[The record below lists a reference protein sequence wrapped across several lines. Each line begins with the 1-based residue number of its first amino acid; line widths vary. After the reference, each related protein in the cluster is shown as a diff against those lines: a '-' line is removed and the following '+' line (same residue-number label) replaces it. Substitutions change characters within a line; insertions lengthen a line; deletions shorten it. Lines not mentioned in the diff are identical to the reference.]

1 MTACLFFSSTKA
13 SVIGGQMSETDS
25 LPIALVIC

>member
-1 MTACLFFSSTKA
+1 MLFFFPPQKA